1 MVYYENPEGVSVHDG
16 FPNPAADTSLQAI
29 DLNSL
34 LIQHSASTYFMRI
47 AGNDWAKQGI
57 FAGDL
62 AIVDRALAPQG
73 NDPAVWVHEET
84 FAISP
89 KHKIP
94 EGAEVWGVVS
104 SVIHQYRGQ
113 L

>member
-1 MVYYENPEGVSVHDG
+1 MYYQNPDGVSVHDG
-16 FPNPAADTSLQAI
+16 FPNPAADSSLQTI

-34 LIQHSASTYFMRI
+34 LVQHTASTYFMRI

-62 AIVDRALAPQG
+62 AIVDRALVPYG
-73 NDPAVWVHEET
+73 NDPVVWIHEEE

-94 EGAEVWGVVS
+94 EDAEVWGVITS
-104 SVIHQYRGQ
+104 IIHQYRGQ